1 MIRLG
6 PRATALK
13 TTIIG
18 ARSPH
23 SSPNRHIKRIQPKY
37 ERVLDIGCGNGRHF
51 VFPLTIGIDADPR
64 ILEQAKIRGMC
75 IYGDGQNLPI
85 KDNVFDLALFCYSLE
100 YMKDPDKARDEG
112 KRVAEESFE
121 LIYPAYY
128 SWDRV
133 RAR

>member
-1 MIRLG
+1 MMRIG
-6 PRATALK
+6 PRAIALK

-23 SSPNRHIKRIQPKY
+23 SYPNKHIKRIQPKY

-51 VFPLTIGIDADPR
+51 IFPMTIGIDADPK
-64 ILEQAKIRGMC
+64 ILEEAKKKGMC
-75 IYGDGQNLPI
+75 IYGDAQHLPVRAEI
-85 KDNVFDLALFCYSLE
+85 FDLALFCYSLE
-100 YMKDPDKARDEG
+100 YMKNPDKAREEG
-112 KRVAEESFE
+112 RRVAEDSFE

-133 RAR
+133 FSN